1 MSKQTITQ
9 RAFTLGEIREEFL
22 EADDLDLRGKSLWKA
37 SNVRITSA
45 GTLSSR
51 PGTVYVRDTSVTAL
65 DMVEIRPSSGV
76 FYGLLISDDRL
87 AIIDSNGDRVRLF
100 TSVPWTSAADVW
112 VEPFSEETI
121 IGGSFGLRVL
131 RLSDGVWTLGAFTF
145 NAASGGD
152 SAQPF
157 WAFHDGVYL
166 TPSARTG
173 TITLQA
179 SAAVFS
185 AAYVGLRVR
194 YGQREILITRYI
206 GPKKVEGVV
215 QSQLPPTFDLVLA
228 NATGFKIGDAVVGQ
242 TTNFQGLIV
251 GKTGDTITVVTT
263 EFFDGPDASEGI
275 SAPSASST
283 VSSKTQVSP
292 AASPIWDE
300 QLISAVRG
308 YPRAGASAGGRLTLI
323 DFPQVPDLICMS
335 STRGIHDFKIGAEDD
350 DGILR
355 QVGDNAPRFMHVIN
369 AGDLLLFSDRGVY
382 LIALRDGKA
391 MTPAS
396 FNPVLVDRRACS
408 SVRPVAIGD
417 GVVFVDASGQ
427 TICSAMLDG
436 NIYLKWSVRSITTFH
451 AHLIKSPVK
460 LCGPSL
466 YSETPEKYLF
476 VVNSDGT
483 LAAVSWD
490 ETLSADGV
498 GFVPWETDGRF
509 VSVSPIFGGYW
520 AIIDRDIGSET
531 RRLLERFD
539 DEAMVD
545 CQVSA
550 TSDEFIIVNGENLM
564 ANGEDISAVTTAPI
578 DFIGAVMH
586 VYDDGFYAGEQT
598 IDESGDLD
606 SLTGLSVNAVAG
618 FNFRCVVRPWP
629 AEHVQSPRAG
639 VVKARVVRGSISVM
653 HTRYVSVRANRTVKN
668 MAGFSAGDLFSLP
681 PEKRTRRYGFTVIG
695 HRDHPEIEIT
705 KEQPGE
711 FQVLAISQEVTF

>member
-37 SNVRITSA
+37 RNVRITSS
-45 GTLSSR
+45 GTLKAR
-51 PGTVYVRDTSVTAL
+51 PGTVYMRNTGASDL
-65 DMVEIRPSSGV
+65 IEIRPSSGV
-76 FYGLLISDDRL
+76 FYGLLISDVSLR
-87 AIIDSNGDRVRLF
+87 IIDDTGRSIRYF
-100 TSVPWTSAADVW
+100 ASVPWTSASDVW

-131 RLSDGVWTLGAFTF
+131 RLTGSTWTLEQFTF
-145 NAASGGD
+145 PAASGGD

-157 WAFHDGVYL
+157 WSFEDGVYL
-166 TPSARTG
+166 TPSGRTG

-179 SAAVFS
+179 SASVFS
-185 AAYVGLRVR
+185 AAYVGIRVR

-251 GKTGDTITVVTT
+251 NRVGNTITVVTT
-263 EFFDGPDASEGI
+263 EFFDGPDTSEDI

-283 VSSKTQVSP
+283 VSTKTEVAP

-300 QLISAVRG
+300 QLISSVRG

-350 DGILR
+350 DGIVR
-355 QVGDNAPRFMHVIN
+355 QVGDNAPRFMHVVN
-369 AGDLLLFSDRGVY
+369 SGDLLLFSDRGVY
-382 LIALRDGKA
+382 LVALRDGKA
-391 MTPAS
+391 LTPAT

-408 SVRPVAIGD
+408 SVRPVSIGD

-427 TICSAMLDG
+427 SICSVMLDG

-490 ETLSADGV
+490 EALSADGV

-520 AIIDRDIGSET
+520 GIVDRQIGDVT
-531 RRLLERFD
+531 RRLVERFD
-539 DEAMVD
+539 EDAMVD
-545 CQVSA
+545 CQTAAASR
-550 TSDEFIIVNGENLM
+550 EEIIVNSDALAG
-564 ANGEDISAVTTAPI
+564 NGEHIVAVTASSL
-578 DFIGAVMH
+578 DLAGATVH
-586 VYDDGFYAGEQT
+586 IYDGGFYGGTQV
-598 IDESGDLD
+598 IDADGNLESLD
-606 SLTGLSVNAVAG
+606 GLTTEAVVG
-618 FNFRCVVRPWP
+618 FNFRSVVRPWP

-639 VVKARVVRGSISVM
+639 VVKARVVRGSVSVM
-653 HTRYVSVRANRTVKN
+653 HTRHISVRANRTIKN

-711 FQVLAISQEVTF
+711 FEVLAISMEVTF